1 MKSWHSTL
9 WLVSVSESRRDDFA
23 PVLVGRMR
31 QKTRVYK
38 QNHANFLDGHN
49 LRISAQLSPQQVDKN
64 RPMFLRKGAIDAKQY
79 CLFRSKLTVAEGE
92 GPTDRSELGE

>member
-31 QKTRVYK
+31 QKTRV
-38 QNHANFLDGHN
+38 
-49 LRISAQLSPQQVDKN
+49 
-64 RPMFLRKGAIDAKQY
+64 LRKGAIDAKQY